1 MTDYNDWRQF
11 TDDQWLITMKDDIDS
26 WKLRMILIDDN
37 DWWKGLMTNYWW
49 AMTDDQWHWWLMTS
63 YYEGWPCSMTIS
75 DNN

>member
-37 DWWKGLMTNYWW
+37 DWWKWLMTNYWW
-49 AMTDDQWHWWLMTS
+49 AMTDDQWHRWLMTS